1 MRQSLLLFI
10 SSSGGA
16 VAPWRRWVVWGM
28 ALLVLAGCG
37 SKAPTPEGFRHV
49 LQAYFDN
56 HPICLSVAFKLPA
69 DVRAADTVFRAPLD
83 ALVGAGLARV
93 QTSQHQEISTFSG
106 AARTVDMR
114 HYELTDTGR
123 KAVRPGRD
131 RFLGGSQV
139 CFARTEIIAVDT
151 ISPPPDRA
159 LTAGQARV
167 TFRYRLTDVA
177 SWTQHADVR
186 ATMPGIGDML
196 ASNSGTVTDTLT
208 LSDNGWMR
216 PDSQPFP

>member
-1 MRQSLLLFI
+1 
-10 SSSGGA
+10 
-16 VAPWRRWVVWGM
+16 M
-28 ALLVLAGCG
+28 ALMVLAGCG
-37 SKAPTPEGFRHV
+37 PKAPTPEDFRHV
-49 LQAYFDN
+49 LQAHFDN
-56 HPICLSVAFKLPA
+56 HPICLPVAFTLPA

-93 QTSQHQEISTFSG
+93 QTTQHQEPSLFGG
-106 AARTVDMR
+106 ASHTVDMR

-139 CFARTEIIAVDT
+139 CFARTEIIAVDS

-196 ASNSGTVTDTLT
+196 ASNSGTATDTLT
-208 LSDNGWMR
+208 LSDHGWMR